1 MKNGKTYKRVIT
13 YDESI
18 TMTIINEEY
27 KKGIDPR
34 EKFSAI
40 NMLKQVIHEIR
51 SSRY

>member
-1 MKNGKTYKRVIT
+1 MKHGKAYKRVLT
-13 YDESI
+13 YDDSI

-40 NMLKQVIHEIR
+40 NILKQV
-51 SSRY
+51 